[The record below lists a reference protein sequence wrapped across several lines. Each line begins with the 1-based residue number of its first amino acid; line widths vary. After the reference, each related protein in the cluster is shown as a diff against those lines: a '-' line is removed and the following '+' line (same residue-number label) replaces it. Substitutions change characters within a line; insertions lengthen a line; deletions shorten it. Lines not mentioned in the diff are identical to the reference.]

1 MALSPAKSNVWVD
14 RAFTGANLG
23 MVLAISYLSVKVF
36 FLFLEPGSLQS
47 PPTLYGQATSTSP
60 KQSLN
65 AMAAVDPSAIPL
77 WNLFGR
83 EGETK
88 VAVTAQQDV
97 DAPKTSL
104 QLELQGVF
112 VAVKEENSTAIIAER
127 MREAKLYRIGDKL
140 PGNATLA
147 GVFPDRVLLNT
158 MGRTEA
164 LYFPDLSQ
172 GGGFSGASGPRGPSG
187 PGGFSPVSNA
197 RGGGMGSTMG
207 RGGMGSV
214 APGGGQ
220 PNFGMGGGMPPPDDI
235 ANAIKNELGG
245 NPQQA
250 LSEMGLQMNGGNG
263 YKVSNASN
271 PMLSAIGARPGSII
285 KAINGRQLGNPEAD
299 FAAIEELAG
308 AEEFSVT
315 VEDEKGRTFTSSMPK
330 QF

>member
-47 PPTLYGQATSTSP
+47 PPTLYGQATSSSP
-60 KQSLN
+60 KQSNN

-83 EGETK
+83 EGEAK
-88 VAVTAQQDV
+88 VAATAQQDV

-187 PGGFSPVSNA
+187 PGGFAPVSNA
-197 RGGGMGSTMG
+197 RGGMGSTMS
-207 RGGMGSV
+207 RGGIGSM

-220 PNFGMGGGMPPPDDI
+220 PNFGMAGGMPPPDDI
-235 ANAIKNELGG
+235 ASAIKNELGG

-250 LSEMGLQMNGGNG
+250 LSEMGLEMNGGNG
-263 YKVSNASN
+263 YRVSSAGN
-271 PMLSAIGARPGSII
+271 PMLSALGARPGDTITS
-285 KAINGRQLGNPEAD
+285 INGRQLGNPDAD
-299 FAAIEELAG
+299 FSAIEELGNAQELTVTMNRG
-308 AEEFSVT
+308 GKSFSTT
-315 VEDEKGRTFTSSMPK
+315 VPLR
-330 QF
+330 